1 MADWIER
8 ESLARLG
15 MYCKR
20 IQGLYWHFKYSIF
33 RNIMKDRAAA
43 RRQLKKYNS
52 NVTILQAYAR
62 RMVYVKRA
70 QLVAQ
75 GFLIKYV
82 TFRDVI

>member
-1 MADWIER
+1 
-8 ESLARLG
+8 
-15 MYCKR
+15 
-20 IQGLYWHFKYSIF
+20 
-33 RNIMKDRAAA
+33 MKDRAAA